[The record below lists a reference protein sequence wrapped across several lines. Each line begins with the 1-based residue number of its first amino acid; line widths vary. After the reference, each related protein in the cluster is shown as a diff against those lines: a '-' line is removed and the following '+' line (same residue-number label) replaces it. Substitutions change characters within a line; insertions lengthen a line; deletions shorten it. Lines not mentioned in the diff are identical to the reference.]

1 MSAGSVAERTTGSMS
16 SAGGKEV
23 VNWTKGRE
31 IEGLLAVG
39 TSPGCQQRKR
49 GCCTGFGTVN
59 ISLCSAHHSTCF
71 LLRLRMIR
79 LMLHCLIETLCEYKM
94 ELETPV
100 KMTHFITKVFRDCS
114 YSTL

>member
-1 MSAGSVAERTTGSMS
+1 MWVSAGSVAERTTGSMS

-49 GCCTGFGTVN
+49 GCCTLLYSRATPLGAVLNLLTV
-59 ISLCSAHHSTCF
+59 
-71 LLRLRMIR
+71 
-79 LMLHCLIETLCEYKM
+79 
-94 ELETPV
+94 V
-100 KMTHFITKVFRDCS
+100 KL
-114 YSTL
+114 Y